1 MKEKKEWHRIAGI
14 ISSLGFAIRSAE
26 EVSNKWQNIKRIAK
40 EEVTSEK
47 LQRRECGRGL
57 ASLKVASEQSQRIVS
72 VHGNASFSGITGGTD
87 TDENDGLSYIAN
99 IPSVV
104 PQEGEEPS
112 DFEPPCPTEVKL
124 DPCTSSLRATFAGRA
139 SVPKRKKPLS
149 EEVAEWQIRFFK
161 SQVALSE
168 KKQKLVETQQRVL
181 EKYERRM
188 DNEDVD
194 SFIKSQFFN

>member
-1 MKEKKEWHRIAGI
+1 M
-14 ISSLGFAIRSAE
+14 ISSIYNVVVLFLYLEIN
-26 EVSNKWQNIKRIAK
+26 VNLCFLIA
-40 EEVTSEK
+40 
-47 LQRRECGRGL
+47 
-57 ASLKVASEQSQRIVS
+57 
-72 VHGNASFSGITGGTD
+72 
-87 TDENDGLSYIAN
+87 DGLSCIAN

-112 DFEPPCPTEVKL
+112 DFEPTCPTEVKQ

-181 EKYERRM
+181 EKYERRL